1 MLKGSKL
8 TRRTALAL
16 ATAALAL
23 PSLKSRAAEVTE
35 RVIGEP
41 DAPVTIIEYASLTC
55 PHCASFHRDVLPGL
69 KERYIDT
76 GKVKLVFRDFP
87 LDQVALRAAVVA
99 HCGGPARYGQFLD
112 VLFENQERWAHA
124 EDPVAAL
131 KQIASLAGLS
141 GEQVD
146 ACLADEQMIDAVL
159 QSRLDAQQ
167 EYDVR
172 STPTFVIDGK
182 VYPGGRDVEAFAE
195 IIEPLLR

>member
-1 MLKGSKL
+1 MLNGGKL
-8 TRRTALAL
+8 TRRTMIALA
-16 ATAALAL
+16 AASTALPALAA
-23 PSLKSRAAEVTE
+23 RAAEVKE
-35 RVIGEP
+35 RLIGEP

-55 PHCASFHRDVLPGL
+55 PHCASFHREVLPGL
-69 KERYIDT
+69 KERYIDS

-112 VLFENQERWAHA
+112 VLFENQERWAYA
-124 EDPVAAL
+124 DDPVAAL

-146 ACLADEQMIDAVL
+146 ACLADESMVDAVL
-159 QSRLDAQQ
+159 QSRLDAQAQ
-167 EYDVR
+167 YDVR

-182 VYPGGRDVEAFAE
+182 AYPGSRSVEAFAE
-195 IIEPLLR
+195 ILEPLLR